1 MEALCR
7 RFPFVGYTAKN
18 VVVSWGVSPLLFLSL
33 ELIGRRGNHP

>member
-18 VVVSWGVSPLLFLSL
+18 VVVSWGVSPSLSLSL
-33 ELIGRRGNHP
+33 EFIGKRGNHP